1 MVNNVLGDGVK
12 VVSNVEDLFDNVDA
26 EFIRLAYLTL
36 LGREPDSVG
45 FKYYIDRLS
54 QGISRVQVLD
64 QICRSQEMTSERLAL
79 PGLQEM
85 LAQWR
90 RSRWPIIGGCF
101 SAPRLAHEAN
111 TRMRLARLEASLRSA
126 EEAIATRMSGMERQ
140 LQQLTELLVE
150 VRDRSRAL
158 PEPST
163 AARPKPLLGKK
174 GQSFVLNLSTSHHW
188 RAHPVGIVRVERELA
203 KYLSDFG
210 NVNFVLWDSTEKIMR
225 LLGSAH
231 VNAILSER
239 WCDSSDTSVV
249 HFTHA
254 ALAPF
259 KPSAGSICVS
269 LGLDWDLSPVHEMVK
284 YLDMSR
290 AKFVGACYDLVPI
303 LFPEFTARQGMDQ
316 VFRRHFVDMGHKAAS
331 IFAISDTSRQDLVKF
346 WREAE
351 MEITLPTVEV
361 IPLGAMERVA
371 QLPELTAKEVDTLRH
386 ILIGGNY
393 ILYVSSL
400 EARKNHRMLVNVWRE
415 LYRERGKACPQLI
428 FVGMNGWGVDDLRQ
442 QIGRMPVFKD
452 DAKIVWLN
460 GVSDALLAHL
470 YANCSFTVFPSLY
483 EGWGLA
489 AAESMS
495 YGKACVISNNS
506 SLQQATQGLMP
517 AYHPGDY
524 FGWKA
529 EISRLIDDSEYKENL
544 EKKIE
549 GRYRQRT
556 WADFSRD
563 FCEKLLVGK

>member
-1 MVNNVLGDGVK
+1 
-12 VVSNVEDLFDNVDA
+12 
-26 EFIRLAYLTL
+26 
-36 LGREPDSVG
+36 
-45 FKYYIDRLS
+45 
-54 QGISRVQVLD
+54 
-64 QICRSQEMTSERLAL
+64 
-79 PGLQEM
+79 
-85 LAQWR
+85 
-90 RSRWPIIGGCF
+90 
-101 SAPRLAHEAN
+101 
-111 TRMRLARLEASLRSA
+111 
-126 EEAIATRMSGMERQ
+126 
-140 LQQLTELLVE
+140 
-150 VRDRSRAL
+150 
-158 PEPST
+158 
-163 AARPKPLLGKK
+163 
-174 GQSFVLNLSTSHHW
+174 
-188 RAHPVGIVRVERELA
+188 
-203 KYLSDFG
+203 
-210 NVNFVLWDSTEKIMR
+210 
-225 LLGSAH
+225 
-231 VNAILSER
+231 
-239 WCDSSDTSVV
+239 
-249 HFTHA
+249 
-254 ALAPF
+254 
-259 KPSAGSICVS
+259 
-269 LGLDWDLSPVHEMVK
+269 
-284 YLDMSR
+284 
-290 AKFVGACYDLVPI
+290 
-303 LFPEFTARQGMDQ
+303 
-316 VFRRHFVDMGHKAAS
+316 
-331 IFAISDTSRQDLVKF
+331 
-346 WREAE
+346 
-351 MEITLPTVEV
+351 MEITLPPVEV
-361 IPLGAMERVA
+361 IPLGAMERAA

-386 ILIGGNY
+386 ILVGGNY

-549 GRYRQRT
+549 GQYRQRT